1 VGYPFRIL
9 LTLPPPYP
17 YPPFV
22 ELVPFSR
29 LTHCFAQ
36 TVTIETRLLL
46 PANPPSMKSNINS
59 AVEYK
64 NLELIGGIV
73 VTSPSLHTQ

>member
-1 VGYPFRIL
+1 LNTLVNFESAQPSQSDQFSVG
-9 LTLPPPYP
+9 
-17 YPPFV
+17 V
-22 ELVPFSR
+22 NR